1 MSLIILRLA
10 TTGRRNFQLHLTAN
24 CRCELEVGSCERAAQ
39 AGRLFRFCFSAG
51 EGQLRLTPTFQL
63 TSHICSYGT
72 RGPAQAPIP
81 SCVKQNRY
89 YFFFAAF
96 FLVAFFA
103 TFFFLA
109 AIVLSPEK
117 E

>member
-1 MSLIILRLA
+1 M
-10 TTGRRNFQLHLTAN
+10 
-24 CRCELEVGSCERAAQ
+24 
-39 AGRLFRFCFSAG
+39 GRLFLRRSPRNLSVHRFPLSAYG
-51 EGQLRLTPTFQL
+51 SQLQLR
-63 TSHICSYGT
+63 HEGT
-72 RGPAQAPIP
+72 GASADPLVCEAEPL
-81 SCVKQNRY
+81 

>member
-1 MSLIILRLA
+1 VAVHS
-10 TTGRRNFQLHLTAN
+10 
-24 CRCELEVGSCERAAQ
+24 
-39 AGRLFRFCFSAG
+39 
-51 EGQLRLTPTFQL
+51 RLTSYISHLQL
-63 TSHICSYGT
+63 WHEGT
-72 RGPAQAPIP
+72 GASADPLVCEAEPL
-81 SCVKQNRY
+81 